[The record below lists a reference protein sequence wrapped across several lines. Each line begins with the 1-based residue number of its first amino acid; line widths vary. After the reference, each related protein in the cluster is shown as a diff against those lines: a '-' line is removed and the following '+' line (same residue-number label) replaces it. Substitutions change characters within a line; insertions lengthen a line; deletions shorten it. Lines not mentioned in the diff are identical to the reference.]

1 MEHSWKW
8 NIPTYLNIFIRI
20 KIFIIRVSFFKY
32 MWKIPFPRDNQSNH
46 IIIIWYEWK
55 LIHICNLRW
64 LHKTQCFITL
74 MNEHEEE
81 KKALDNIHT
90 SWKSKYSI
98 SSLFSSCTSSQCHQI
113 YSIIQQVRTWWDLTK
128 FFLFCRVCIKLSLEF
143 SPLGC
148 SWGQQCDV

>member
-32 MWKIPFPRDNQSNH
+32 IWKIPFPRDNQSNH

-81 KKALDNIHT
+81 KKLSTISTRHERVNIQFHLYFPSPPSLSATRYTRLSNKYGHGEIWQSFFYSVEFALN
-90 SWKSKYSI
+90 
-98 SSLFSSCTSSQCHQI
+98 
-113 YSIIQQVRTWWDLTK
+113 
-128 FFLFCRVCIKLSLEF
+128 
-143 SPLGC
+143 
-148 SWGQQCDV
+148 